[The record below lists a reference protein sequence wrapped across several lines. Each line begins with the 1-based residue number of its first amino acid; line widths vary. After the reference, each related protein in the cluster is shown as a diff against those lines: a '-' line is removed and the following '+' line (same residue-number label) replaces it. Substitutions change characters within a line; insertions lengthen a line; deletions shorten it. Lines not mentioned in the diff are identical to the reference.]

1 MKELFYIGFY
11 IWYIIEWIIRL
22 ILIKNSHK
30 AYKMISF
37 EVEAYKNQDNLD
49 YLKTRKKYDWIR
61 YC

>member
-1 MKELFYIGFY
+1 
-11 IWYIIEWIIRL
+11 
-22 ILIKNSHK
+22 
-30 AYKMISF
+30 MISF